1 VTVRR
6 ELEVVKR
13 RPALV
18 IRVPLEENVG
28 ALYIDAESF
37 DDEIRLRT
45 WLRRTSAFSAIRRQI
60 DSLLDEL
67 DEDDREGEAA

>member
-1 VTVRR
+1 MTVRH

-60 DSLLDEL
+60 DHLLDGLDEL
-67 DEDDREGEAA
+67 DEERRAA